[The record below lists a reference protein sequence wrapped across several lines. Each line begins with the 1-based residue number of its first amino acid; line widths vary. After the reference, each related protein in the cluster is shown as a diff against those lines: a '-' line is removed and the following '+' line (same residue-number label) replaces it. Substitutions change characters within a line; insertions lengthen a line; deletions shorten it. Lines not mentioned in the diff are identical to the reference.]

1 MGRPLETKTPLK
13 KIYIGAL
20 FPMNGTAGWVGGQG
34 CLPAAQMALEDVNKD
49 LTLLSGY
56 ELDLNWNNSQCDP
69 GLAATILYDLIYR
82 PPKKPI
88 ILGGCSI
95 VCSGIAE
102 TAKMYNLVVVGY
114 GSSSPALS
122 NRYRFP
128 TFFRT
133 HPSATI
139 HNPTRVKLFKK
150 FRWSRISIILE
161 AEEVFV
167 TTGKDLETRCK
178 EADIEIL
185 TRVSFLDDPTEA
197 VKSLSRQGARII
209 IGMFYA
215 EPARKVMCEAY
226 KAGLFGKQ
234 YVWFLIGWYDPSWF
248 HPTPNINCTMNEM
261 RKVVEGHFTTEA
273 LMINQGYDK
282 TIAGITA
289 QEWVVRYENELKK
302 YKQYFP
308 FGSNKPQEGSQEAP
322 LAYDAIWA
330 IALALNK
337 TIAILSQKGLSLDSF
352 DYESPTVMN
361 VIKSELQKVQFPGV
375 SGYVAFNDI
384 GDRISW
390 TLIEQMVDGEYRK
403 LGYYDT
409 VTDNLTWIDKEVWI
423 VGGRPPKDRTEVVQ
437 SLQTVNNALFISLSV
452 VSAIGILMAVS
463 LICFNYRFSNC
474 RYIQMSN
481 PATNNLMLIG
491 CILCFISVVLFGLG
505 GQDVGGLH
513 NVLIVCNARAFCL
526 SIGFSLFFGA
536 MFAKI
541 WYCHLLHTQS
551 KRKEINIYLQK
562 INNNHIYIMILG
574 FCSIDLIILSVWFLK
589 DPIKMDVK
597 TFPLMD
603 PDINVD
609 EDIKIQP
616 CIEHC
621 EANFLWYG
629 ILFGYKGLLLLF
641 GLFLSYETRSVKL
654 KQLNDS
660 RLVGMS
666 IYNVV
671 ILCLITGP
679 VSQVIEDQVNAHFAF
694 IALAIIFCCFL
705 TMALV
710 FVPKIVELVRI
721 RSGPNSGINGS
732 GINGTFHETMTSREE
747 EERFNRLSLENQELK
762 EKISEKEKQIEEI
775 KSKIEVMAKQQ
786 QELRKSEESKQLC
799 VKRKAVRIQ
808 EPDGQDGD
816 VIEQLSNTN
825 VDPVSDSG
833 FVSNRNSRPSD
844 FEFSESYL

>member
-1 MGRPLETKTPLK
+1 
-13 KIYIGAL
+13 
-20 FPMNGTAGWVGGQG
+20 MNGTTGWVGGQG
-34 CLPAAQMALEDVNKD
+34 CLPAAQMALQDVNRD
-49 LTLLSGY
+49 PNLLIGY
-56 ELDLNWNNSQCDP
+56 ELDLKWNNSECDP

-82 PPKKPI
+82 PPKKTI

-102 TAKMYNLVVVGY
+102 TAKMYNLIVVGY

-122 NRYRFP
+122 NRHRFP

-209 IGMFYA
+209 IGMFYSA
-215 EPARKVMCEAY
+215 NARKVMCEAY
-226 KAGLFGKQ
+226 KAGLYGKQ
-234 YVWFLIGWYDPSWF
+234 YVWFLIGWYEANWF
-248 HPTPNINCTMNEM
+248 HPAPGINCTMDEM
-261 RKVVEGHFTTEA
+261 LKVVEYHFTTEA
-273 LMINQGYDK
+273 LMLNQGYQH
-282 TIAGITA
+282 TIAGMTA
-289 QEWVVRYENELKK
+289 QDWLNRYESELTH
-302 YKQYFP
+302 YRQYFP
-308 FGSNKPQEGSQEAP
+308 MGSNKPQEGYQEAP

-337 TIAILSQKGLSLDSF
+337 TMEILSQRGLTLDSF
-352 DYESPTVMN
+352 DYESPEITN
-361 VIKSELQKVQFPGV
+361 IIKSELQKVQFLGV

-390 TLIEQMVDGEYRK
+390 TLIEQMIAGKYEQ
-403 LGYYDT
+403 LGFYDT
-409 VTDNLTWIDKEVWI
+409 ITDNLTWNDREKWVIP
-423 VGGRPPKDRTEVVQ
+423 GRPPKDRTEVVR
-437 SLQTVNNALFISLSV
+437 SLQTVNNALFISLSGI
-452 VSAIGILMAVS
+452 SAIGVLMAVS
-463 LICFNYRFSNC
+463 LICFNHKFNTC

-481 PATNNLMLIG
+481 PASNNLMLIG
-491 CILCFISVVLFGLG
+491 CVLCFISVVLFGLD

-513 NVLIVCNARAFCL
+513 NFIIVCNARAFCL

-551 KRKEINIYLQK
+551 KRKK
-562 INNNHIYIMILG
+562 INNNHIYIMILT
-574 FCSIDLIILSVWFLK
+574 FCSIDLIILSIWYFK
-589 DPIKMDVK
+589 DPIKLNVK
-597 TFPLMD
+597 TFPLLN
-603 PDINVD
+603 PDINID

-621 EANFLWYG
+621 EANFIWYG

-710 FVPKIVELVRI
+710 FVPKIVELVR
-721 RSGPNSGINGS
+721 RRNGPNSGLNGS

-747 EERFNRLSLENQELK
+747 EERFNRITLENQELK
-762 EKISEKEKQIEEI
+762 EKIFEKERQIEEI
-775 KSKIEVMAKQQ
+775 KSKIELMAKEQ
-786 QELRKSEESKQLC
+786 QELRKSEESKQQC

-808 EPDGQDGD
+808 EPDAQEDE
-816 VIEQLSNTN
+816 VIEQLNTLN

-844 FEFSESYL
+844 FEFILSEYESE